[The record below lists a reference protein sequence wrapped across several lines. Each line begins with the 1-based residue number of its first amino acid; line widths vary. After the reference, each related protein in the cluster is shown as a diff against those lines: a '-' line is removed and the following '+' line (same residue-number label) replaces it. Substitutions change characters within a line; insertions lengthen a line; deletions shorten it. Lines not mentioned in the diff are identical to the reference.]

1 MTISS
6 SSAGQ
11 GGATDTLRPSGQAV
25 ASSRPDPA
33 ASVSV
38 IVRALA
44 SAQKPGAGAGAYG
57 RWVNRP
63 SGRVLAAVAYKA
75 GLTPNAVTGI
85 SALFSFSGIAAIALL
100 RPEWWTGVLITLCL
114 AVGYAF
120 DSADGQLAR
129 LRGGGSPVGEWLDH
143 MVDAAKI
150 SSLHVAVLI
159 GAYRFTDLA
168 AGWLLVPIGYVVVAA
183 VMFFGMILID
193 QLRRQFAADGRAVD
207 RPTPGNLRSL
217 LVIPADYGFFCLAFL
232 LAGSPAA
239 FGWVYLAFF
248 VANVAFLA
256 GAARK
261 WFYELSAVPVATRR

>member
-1 MTISS
+1 MATSSRTAEHGMTANVSRRPGPVP
-6 SSAGQ
+6 SA
-11 GGATDTLRPSGQAV
+11 A
-25 ASSRPDPA
+25 RPDPRS
-33 ASVSV
+33 SVSA
-38 IVRALA
+38 IVTALA

-63 SGRVLAAVAYKA
+63 AGRVLAAVSYKV

-85 SALFSFSGIAAIALL
+85 SALLSFSGIAAIALL
-100 RPEWWTGVLITLCL
+100 RPQWWTGVLIALCL

-159 GAYRFTDLA
+159 GAYRFTDLT

-193 QLRRQFAADGRAVD
+193 QLRRQFAADGRAVE

-217 LVIPADYGFFCLAFL
+217 LVIPADYGLFCVAFL
-232 LAGSPAA
+232 LAGSPAV

-248 VANVAFLA
+248 VANAVFLA

-261 WFYELSAVPVATRR
+261 WFHELRAVPPASR